1 MATARQKVAAK
12 KVVENGGNV
21 SQAMIEAG
29 YSPNTAHTPQK
40 LTESKGWEELMEEF
54 LSDKELQEKHRE
66 LLNATRLDH
75 MVFPPLRMKKIEEE
89 DDEDIEEGDR
99 LEPQGHGGALKRN
112 GTKVEQ
118 SGMPDE
124 AIIEMLASVGC
135 TVRRIEHGEQ
145 ARHVYFWSADSK
157 ARKDALDMAY
167 KLKGRYATEKVDV
180 TTKGEK
186 VNIDDNQFSQ
196 LIAAAHARSS
206 GSGGGA

>member
-40 LTESKGWEELMEEF
+40 LTESKGWDELMEEF
-54 LSDKELQEKHRE
+54 LSDAELQEKHRE
-66 LLNATRLDH
+66 LLNAT
-75 MVFPPLRMKKIEEE
+75 
-89 DDEDIEEGDR
+89 
-99 LEPQGHGGALKRN
+99 
-112 GTKVEQ
+112 KVEHMTFPLGPKDDRETAILDSLAPEIKTVMEAQ
-118 SGMPDE
+118 QALERTTLTDE
-124 AIIEMLASVGC
+124 EITALLSTVSC
-135 TVRRIEHGEQ
+135 TVQRIVHGQ
-145 ARHVYFWSADSK
+145 TARHVYYWAADSK

-180 TTKGEK
+180 TSKGEK

-196 LIAAAHARSS
+196 LIAAAHARGTSS
-206 GSGGGA
+206 GGSA

>member
-1 MATARQKVAAK
+1 MATVKQTTAAK

-40 LTESKGWEELMEEF
+40 LTQSKGWDELMAEF
-54 LSDKELQEKHRE
+54 LSDAELQEKHRE
-66 LLNATRLDH
+66 LLNAT
-75 MVFPPLRMKKIEEE
+75 
-89 DDEDIEEGDR
+89 
-99 LEPQGHGGALKRN
+99 
-112 GTKVEQ
+112 KVEHMTFPLGPKTDKERDVLEALPPEIKTVMEAQ
-118 SGMPDE
+118 QELARTTLTDE
-124 AIIEMLASVGC
+124 EITDLLK
-135 TVRRIEHGEQ
+135 TVSCVVQRIVHGQ
-145 ARHVYFWSADSK
+145 TARHVYYWAADSK

-180 TTKGEK
+180 TSKGEK
-186 VNIDDNQFSQ
+186 VNIDDNQFTQ